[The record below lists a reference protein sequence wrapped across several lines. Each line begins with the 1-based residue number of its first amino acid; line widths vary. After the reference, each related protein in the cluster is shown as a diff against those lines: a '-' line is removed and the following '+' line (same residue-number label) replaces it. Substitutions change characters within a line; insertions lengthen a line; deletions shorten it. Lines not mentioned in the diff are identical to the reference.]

1 MRKAFLILC
10 VLIGFTTLWSQEIP
24 DSIMNRLESADDST
38 KVQILLDLARTY
50 ISINLQQSIGFSND
64 ALEIAVNLNNLE
76 LQRSVLTILGAAYFY
91 EGNFDS
97 AKIAWLQGIDVLE
110 QLEHQHA
117 GDSIKVADY
126 RGSRGM
132 LLNNVGVVYKNQ
144 GEYDKAIEYYQQNL
158 LIQEQLGFP
167 LQVANSRANIGNIY
181 YFFGLD
187 YDKALENYET
197 ALEVFRQYSEDYK
210 DSEDEQW
217 KYNEGRE
224 GMANVYLTIGMVYKE
239 QDNLGLATENF
250 RRSLRIYTELDN
262 KLGIAN
268 AQSQIGL
275 VYLEGGS
282 YQEALDAT
290 MNALNVNHEIGRRK
304 EAAEALGN
312 IGDIYYEWGRY
323 QEALDYY
330 NQSLELHKLLNLKK
344 EVYDKY
350 KKISDTYAA
359 MGNYRLALEN
369 YEMYNA
375 LKDSSIRQEN
385 LNQISEL
392 ETKYET
398 ERVGRENELLNTKTM
413 LQETE
418 LKRQRVMIYSL
429 IGIFVV
435 ILGSGFLLFRAYRAI
450 KHANILLE
458 EQNIEIKHQRDQIFQ
473 QKQEITDS
481 IMYASRIQTAILPPE
496 KFLDE
501 LADHFILYKPRD
513 IVSGDYYWMT
523 QKDNKTI
530 VVVADCTGHGVPGAF
545 MSMLGISFLNEI
557 VNKGD
562 STQPN
567 DILNNLRDNVVNSL
581 HQTGEEGEQ
590 QDGMDLALCV
600 IDNDKTRLWFA
611 GAYNP
616 LFLIRDG
623 ELTEVKPDKMPI
635 GIHKEKT
642 DPFTNNEVPIRKGD
656 AIYMFSDGYVD
667 QFGGPKAKKFM
678 SKNFKDLLVSIHND
692 PMKDQKEFLDSTIE
706 NWKGDVEQIDDIL
719 VMGLRI

>member
-1 MRKAFLILC
+1 MRKAFI
-10 VLIGFTTLWSQEIP
+10 IGLLFTGLTTGWSQEIP
-24 DSIMNRLESADDST
+24 DSIMNRLKGADDST
-38 KVQILLDLARTY
+38 KVQILFDLARSY
-50 ISINLQQSIGFSND
+50 MSINLQQSIEFSTR
-64 ALEIAVNLNNLE
+64 ALEIATSLNNLK
-76 LQRSVLTILGAAYFY
+76 LQRNVLTILGASYFY

-97 AKIAWLQGIDVLE
+97 AKIAWLEGIEVLK
-110 QLEHQHA
+110 QLEEMHA
-117 GDSIKVADY
+117 DDSIRVAEY
-126 RGSRGM
+126 RNNRAM
-132 LLNNVGVVYKNQ
+132 FLNNIGVVHKNA

-158 LIQEQLGFP
+158 RIQEQLGIP
-167 LQVANSRANIGNIY
+167 LQMANSRANIGNVY

-187 YDKALENYET
+187 YNKALENYNT
-197 ALEVFRQYSEDYK
+197 ALVLFRQHSENYKDIDEEDY
-210 DSEDEQW
+210 
-217 KYNEGRE
+217 NVGRD
-224 GMANVYLTIGMVYKE
+224 GMARIYLNIGMVYKE
-239 QDNLGLATENF
+239 LNDLGLANDNF
-250 RRSLRIYTELDN
+250 RRSLNLFTELDN
-262 KLGIAN
+262 KQGIAN

-290 MNALNVNHEIGRRK
+290 MNALNVNREIGRRK
-304 EAAEALGN
+304 ETAEALGN
-312 IGDIYYEWGRY
+312 IGDIYYEWGRF
-323 QEALDYY
+323 QEALNSY
-330 NQSLELHKLLNLKK
+330 NQSLEMHKELNLKK

-359 MGNYRLALEN
+359 IGNYRLALEN

-375 LKDSSIRQEN
+375 LKDSSIREEN

-398 ERVGRENELLNTKTM
+398 ERVNRENELLNTQNM

-435 ILGSGFLLFRAYRAI
+435 ILGSAFLLFRAYRAI
-450 KHANILLE
+450 KQANYLLE

-481 IMYASRIQTAILPPE
+481 IHYASRIQTAILPPE
-496 KFLDE
+496 DFLDK
-501 LADHFILYKPRD
+501 LNDHFILYKPRD

-523 QKDNKTI
+523 QKNNKTI
-530 VVVADCTGHGVPGAF
+530 VVAADCTGHGVPGAF

-562 STQPN
+562 STLPN
-567 DILNNLRDNVVNSL
+567 VILNNLRDNVVNSL
-581 HQTGEEGEQ
+581 HQTGQEGEQ

-600 IDNDKTRLWFA
+600 IDNDKTKLWYA

-616 LFLIRDG
+616 LYLVRDN
-623 ELTEVKPDKMPI
+623 ELTEIKPDKMPI
-635 GIHKEKT
+635 GIHKEKS
-642 DPFTNNEVPIRKGD
+642 DSFTNNEIPIRVGD
-656 AIYMFSDGYVD
+656 VFYMFSDGYVD

-678 SKNFKDLLVSIHND
+678 TKNFKDLLISIHHKS
-692 PMKDQKEFLDSTIE
+692 MKEQREILDDTIE
-706 NWKGDVEQIDDIL
+706 EWKGEVEQIDDIL

>member
-1 MRKAFLILC
+1 MRKAFIIVFLF
-10 VLIGFTTLWSQEIP
+10 IGISNIRAQDIP
-24 DSIMNRLESADDST
+24 DSIMNRLETEDDST

-50 ISINLQQSIGFSND
+50 ISINLQQSIEFSTQ
-64 ALEIAVNLNNLE
+64 ALELAVNLNNLE
-76 LQRSVLTILGAAYFY
+76 LQRTVLTILGAAYFY
-91 EGNFDS
+91 EGNFDN

-110 QLEHQHA
+110 KLEEQYADDSLRVA
-117 GDSIKVADY
+117 GY
-126 RGSRGM
+126 RNNRAM
-132 LLNNVGVVYKNQ
+132 FLNNVGVVYKNA

-158 LIQEQLGFP
+158 RIQEQLGI
-167 LQVANSRANIGNIY
+167 LRQMANSRANIGNVY
-181 YFFGLD
+181 FFFGLD
-187 YDKALENYET
+187 YDKALEYYNA
-197 ALEVFRQYSEDYK
+197 ALELFRQDSESYK
-210 DSEDEQW
+210 DYDEDE
-217 KYNEGRE
+217 YNEGRE
-224 GMANVYLTIGMVYKE
+224 GMANIYLNIGMVYKE
-239 QDNLGLATENF
+239 QENLGLANDNF
-250 RRSLRIYTELDN
+250 RRALRIYTELDN
-262 KLGIAN
+262 KRGIAN
-268 AQSQIGL
+268 TQSQIGL

-282 YQEALDAT
+282 YEEALNAA
-290 MNALNVNHEIGRRK
+290 MNALKVNREIGRRK
-304 EAAEALGN
+304 ETADALGHV
-312 IGDIYYEWGRY
+312 GDIYYEWGRH
-323 QEALDYY
+323 QEALNYY
-330 NQSLELHKLLNLKK
+330 NQSLEMVKELNLKK

-369 YEMYNA
+369 YEMYNV
-375 LKDSSIRQEN
+375 LKDSSIREEN

-398 ERVGRENELLNTKTM
+398 EKVGRVNELLNTQNM

-435 ILGSGFLLFRAYRAI
+435 ILGSAFLLFRAYRAI
-450 KHANILLE
+450 KHANFLLE

-481 IMYASRIQTAILPPE
+481 IHYASRIQTAILPPE
-496 KFLDE
+496 TLLDE
-501 LADHFILYKPRD
+501 LKDHFILYKPRD

-530 VVVADCTGHGVPGAF
+530 VVAADCTGHGVPGAF

-562 STQPN
+562 STLPN
-567 DILNNLRDNVVNSL
+567 DIMNNLRDNVVNSL

-600 IDNDKTRLWFA
+600 IDNDKTKLWFA

-616 LFLIRDG
+616 LYLIRNN
-623 ELTEVKPDKMPI
+623 ELTEIKPDKMPI
-635 GIHKEKT
+635 GIYKEKT
-642 DPFTNNEVPIRKGD
+642 DSFTNNEVPIQEGD

-678 SKNFKDLLVSIHND
+678 SKNFKDLLLSIYNKT
-692 PMKDQKEFLDSTIE
+692 MEEQREILDTTIE
-706 NWKGDVEQIDDIL
+706 DWKGDVEQIDDIL
-719 VMGLRI
+719 VIGLRV